1 MVSRAI
7 VRDVQLHRRAGDLR
21 QRGLKLLE
29 QAEQLDALAGMQ
41 NRPSDV
47 VLHEADLI
55 EAGFL
60 PGVRGCTLVG
70 VADASYMIRR
80 RRDRFFPAT
89 LFGEPAWDILL
100 DLYIQ
105 GERGTPVSI
114 SSACLAGGTAP
125 TTGLRWLST
134 LDELGLT
141 ERKPN
146 ASDGRMS
153 WIRLTARGR
162 EQMQAYLADIAGE
175 VEDWVRG
182 VNDADADESELMAH
196 AG

>member
-1 MVSRAI
+1 
-7 VRDVQLHRRAGDLR
+7 
-21 QRGLKLLE
+21 
-29 QAEQLDALAGMQ
+29 
-41 NRPSDV
+41 
-47 VLHEADLI
+47 
-55 EAGFL
+55 
-60 PGVRGCTLVG
+60 VG

-125 TTGLRWLST
+125 TTGLRWLSN

-175 VEDWVRG
+175 VEDWARG
-182 VNDADADESELMAH
+182 VNDADADDSELMAH